1 MRKGDYPKAL
11 AANQSSRPQS
21 EREICNKSER
31 EKSASPANARPPHTR
46 RAATC
51 CRHHRHVYL
60 RAMRVCHQSVACD
73 LCLSLRRRRRRQQLV
88 VFFIS
93 SKTPLEPLIKQVDS
107 IDSLENWNDF
117 SSILAV
123 KSAVA
128 AAAAIPK
135 YPLALRYLEK
145 ETTNER

>member
-73 LCLSLRRRRRRQQLV
+73 LCLSLRRRQQLV